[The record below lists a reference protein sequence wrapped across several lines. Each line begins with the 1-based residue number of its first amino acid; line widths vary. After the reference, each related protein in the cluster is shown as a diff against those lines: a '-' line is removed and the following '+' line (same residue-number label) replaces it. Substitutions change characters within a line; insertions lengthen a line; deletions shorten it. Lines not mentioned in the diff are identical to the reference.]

1 MNRLANMQFR
11 SGNTKIKIYSRRI
24 NMKKKSVFTLTLLFF
39 LGLVFIIPAKPASL
53 QTSMIPDNARWVI
66 HFDVEK
72 FTSTRFCDL
81 LKQDEAFG
89 LEKKTLGISKMFKFD
104 PFKDIM
110 GITVFGTGKGE
121 KNTVVCL
128 SGNFDKDH
136 LLVLLDMNVDHRTIP
151 YGKYTI
157 HKWDRSQFGTFA
169 NDHLVVIASNES
181 VLKNVLDVISGKKNN
196 IGASNLMPYLKEIP
210 KDAFLKAVIDNIS
223 HLIGAD
229 DVSTILKKTGMAFF
243 IALERSENLT
253 MKLKLTTDSPET
265 AKNIQQIVTGFLALA
280 KLKQNKGEIDPKL
293 KLLDDLKVKL
303 EGNIV
308 QIELTHPSAD
318 FVKIFAHGKGRF
330 DIFD

>member
-1 MNRLANMQFR
+1 
-11 SGNTKIKIYSRRI
+11 
-24 NMKKKSVFTLTLLFF
+24 MKKKSVFTLTLLFL
-39 LGLVFIIPAKPASL
+39 LGVVFIIPAKPASL
-53 QTSMIPDNARWVI
+53 QTSIIPDDARWVI

-72 FTSTRFCDL
+72 FTSTRVFEL
-81 LKQDEAFG
+81 LKQDEALG
-89 LEKKTLGISKMFKFD
+89 LEKKTLGISTMFKFD

-110 GITVFGTGKGE
+110 GITLFGTGKGE

-128 SGNFDKDH
+128 SGNFNKDH
-136 LLVLLDMNVDHRTIP
+136 LLVLLDMNVDHRKIP

-169 NDHLVVIASNES
+169 GDHLVVIASNEG
-181 VLKNVLDVISGKKNN
+181 VLKNVLDVISGKKKNS
-196 IGASNLMPYLKEIP
+196 GASKLVPHLGEIP

-223 HLIGAD
+223 HLVGAD

-243 IALERSENLT
+243 IAVERSENLT

-280 KLKQNKGEIDPKL
+280 KLKQNQGETDARL
-293 KLLDDLKVKL
+293 KLLDDLKVRL

-308 QIELTHPSAD
+308 QMELTHPSKD
-318 FVKIFAHGKGRF
+318 LVKMFSHGKGHF
-330 DIFD
+330 HIFD

>member
-1 MNRLANMQFR
+1 
-11 SGNTKIKIYSRRI
+11 
-24 NMKKKSVFTLTLLFF
+24 MKKKSVFTLTLLFL
-39 LGLVFIIPAKPASL
+39 LGVVFVIPAKPASL

-81 LKQDEAFG
+81 LKQDEAIG

-128 SGNFDKDH
+128 SGNFNKDH
-136 LLVLLDMNVDHRTIP
+136 LLILLDMNVDHRKIP

-169 NDHLVVIASNES
+169 TDHLMVIASNEG

-196 IGASNLMPYLKEIP
+196 IGASNLMPHLKGIP

-229 DVSTILKKTGMAFF
+229 DASKILKKTGMVFF
-243 IALERSENLT
+243 IAMERSENLT

-280 KLKQNKGEIDPKL
+280 RLKQNQGEIDPKL
-293 KLLDDLKVKL
+293 KFLDDLKVRL
-303 EGNIV
+303 ERNIV
-308 QIELTHPSAD
+308 YMELSHPSKD
-318 FVKIFAHGKGRF
+318 LVKMFSHGKGHF